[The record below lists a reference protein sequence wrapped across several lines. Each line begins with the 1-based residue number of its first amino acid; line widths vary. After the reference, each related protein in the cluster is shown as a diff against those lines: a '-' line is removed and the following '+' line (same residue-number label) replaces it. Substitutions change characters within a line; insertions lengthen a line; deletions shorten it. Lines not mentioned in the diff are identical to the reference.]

1 MIIFIIITIILIKSA
16 EIALIE
22 KPLSIRRSLDKMYT
36 AVTATQ
42 FYLYGKK
49 HFTKTGWMNAS
60 KNYKSLDL
68 LKTDINLSDKV
79 YMITGANA
87 GIGREIT
94 TYLASKNATVYMV
107 CRSPD
112 RSKAVLDKIIS
123 DTNNNKVHLLLGD
136 CGLERDIRRLWD
148 EFVAHRRQVSV
159 KDNIRLDAL
168 VCNAGALMNEKTISS
183 EGVEV
188 TFATH
193 LLFGTYLLG
202 SLALPILST
211 TQDSSRIIHILL
223 SSCCYLLL
231 SAAICWLSLTTVT
244 LTCLHHPQDSSSS
257 RLVAC
262 TTRSFRHGRTPPQQV

>member
-1 MIIFIIITIILIKSA
+1 VIIFIILTIIIIKSA

-22 KPLSIRRSLDKMYT
+22 RPLSIRRSLDKMYAAIT
-36 AVTATQ
+36 STQ

-49 HFTKTGWMNAS
+49 HFTKTGWLNAT
-60 KNYKSLDL
+60 KNYKSPDILQTADL
-68 LKTDINLSDKV
+68 NLADKI

-87 GIGREIT
+87 GIGKEIT

-112 RSKAVLDKIIS
+112 RSKAVLDRIIS
-123 DTNNNKVHLLLGD
+123 ETNNNKVHLLLGD

-148 EFVAHRRQVSV
+148 EFVAHRRQVSA
-159 KDNIRLDAL
+159 DEDIRLDAL
-168 VCNAGALMNEKTISS
+168 VCNAGALLNEKTISS

-202 SLALPILST
+202 SLALPTLST
-211 TQDSSRIIHILL
+211 TQDSSMNIHILL
-223 SSCCYLLL
+223 LP
-231 SAAICWLSLTTVT
+231 AA
-244 LTCLHHPQDSSSS
+244 
-257 RLVAC
+257 
-262 TTRSFRHGRTPPQQV
+262 G

>member
-1 MIIFIIITIILIKSA
+1 MIIFIFITIILIKSA
-16 EIALIE
+16 EIVLIAA
-22 KPLSIRRSLDKMYT
+22 KPLSAIKRSLDKMYS

-60 KNYKSLDL
+60 KNYKSPDL

-112 RSKAVLDKIIS
+112 RSKAVMDKIIS
-123 DTNNNKVHLLLGD
+123 ETNNNKVHLLLGD

-148 EFVAHRRQVSV
+148 EFVAHRRQLSV
-159 KDNIRLDAL
+159 NHNDNIRLDAL
-168 VCNAGALMNEKTISS
+168 VCNAGALLNEKTISS

-202 SLALPILST
+202 SLALPTLTT
-211 TQDSSRIIHILL
+211 TQDSSRSMHSHTLL
-223 SSCCYLLL
+223 IFLLL
-231 SAAICWLSLTTVT
+231 STTT
-244 LTCLHHPQDSSSS
+244 
-257 RLVAC
+257 
-262 TTRSFRHGRTPPQQV
+262 

>member
-16 EIALIE
+16 EIAFVE
-22 KPLSIRRSLDKMYT
+22 KPLLIKRSLDKMYA

-60 KNYKSLDL
+60 KNYKSPDL

-112 RSKAVLDKIIS
+112 RSKVVLDKIIS
-123 DTNNNKVHLLLGD
+123 ETNNNKVHLLLGD
-136 CGLERDIRRLWD
+136 CGLEKDIRRLWD
-148 EFVAHRRQVSV
+148 EFVEHRRQVSTNG
-159 KDNIRLDAL
+159 DNNSNSNSNIRLDAL

-183 EGVEV
+183 EGIEV

-211 TQDSSRIIHILL
+211 TQDSSTSIHSYTLYY
-223 SSCCYLLL
+223 SCSCYLPLI
-231 SAAICWLSLTTVT
+231 ICHLTVLTTT
-244 LTCLHHPQDSSSS
+244 SYY
-257 RLVAC
+257 
-262 TTRSFRHGRTPPQQV
+262 

>member
-1 MIIFIIITIILIKSA
+1 MIIFIIITIILIKSF

-49 HFTKTGWMNAS
+49 HFTKTGWINTS

-123 DTNNNKVHLLLGD
+123 ETNNNKVHLLLGD
-136 CGLERDIRRLWD
+136 CGLEKDIRRLWD
-148 EFVAHRRQVSV
+148 EFVAHRRQVSA

-202 SLALPILST
+202 SLALPTLST
-211 TQDSSRIIHILL
+211 TQDSSRIIHI
-223 SSCCYLLL
+223 CYYLL
-231 SAAICWLSLTTVT
+231 AVLTTVT
-244 LTCLHHPQDSSSS
+244 LTCLHHPQDLSSS

-262 TTRSFRHGRTPPQQV
+262 TTRSSRHGRMPPPQV